1 MTKRKIF
8 ILGVLACAL
17 SMIGFFVDDDVRVP
31 NIATNIF
38 EIVMV
43 AGVLFILLAVV
54 YLLGKSTR
62 GTSVRFSNPDA
73 EARSHRKG

>member
-38 EIVMV
+38 EIVMM
-43 AGVLFILLAVV
+43 AGILFLLLAVV
-54 YLLGKSTR
+54 YLLGKFMLT
-62 GTSVRFSNPDA
+62 TIKKFV
-73 EARSHRKG
+73 